1 MGSGDRRNSTAG
13 CRSQAEGMMIEGCGL
28 RVGLRVE
35 GCVWVVGCKRGDYIV
50 WVANGVR
57 PNPQAT
63 VYRVY
68 TVRCAIY
75 SSKYKILQHT
85 CVCLK

>member
-1 MGSGDRRNSTAG
+1 MVSGDRRNSTAG

-28 RVGLRVE
+28 RVGLRVVC
-35 GCVWVVGCKRGDYIV
+35 GLWVVGGVTDYIV
-50 WVANGVR
+50 WVGKSIH
-57 PNPQAT
+57 
-63 VYRVY
+63 Y
-68 TVRCAIY
+68 TLRCAMY